1 MTATWASCRRGKKI
15 QRPPTARCVQPE
27 LLSLHILAQRLSAG
41 THFPFKGL
49 LVNIPKDEKC
59 TDRMIQKNKGRQS
72 VSLLGLWGV
81 GVTGF
86 HSSVPGGSQELYS
99 WAMGIPR
106 SGAGPMNGDQS
117 VTNHS
122 EKETSQLVFSHQS
135 EPLPSS
141 WGKSFFQGRQEGG
154 AAASFSQPDQ
164 CGGKRW
170 GVLWLSRKEGDRHR
184 SSCTYGKG
192 EFCAARE
199 FPLDGDTEAA

>member
-1 MTATWASCRRGKKI
+1 M
-15 QRPPTARCVQPE
+15 QPE

-41 THFPFKGL
+41 TRFPFKGL
-49 LVNIPKDEKC
+49 LVNIPKDEKR
-59 TDRMIQKNKGRQS
+59 TDRMVQKNKVSPSWGCGGRSQVLIPHLFQEVLRS
-72 VSLLGLWGV
+72 YTPGPWG
-81 GVTGF
+81 
-86 HSSVPGGSQELYS
+86 SS
-99 WAMGIPR
+99 R

-122 EKETSQLVFSHQS
+122 EKETSQLVLSHQS
-135 EPLPSS
+135 EPLASS

-154 AAASFSQPDQ
+154 AAGASFSQPDQ